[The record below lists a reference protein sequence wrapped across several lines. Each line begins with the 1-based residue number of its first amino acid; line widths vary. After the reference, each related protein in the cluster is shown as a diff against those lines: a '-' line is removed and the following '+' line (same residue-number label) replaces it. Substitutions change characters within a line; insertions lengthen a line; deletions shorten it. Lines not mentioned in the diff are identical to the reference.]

1 MRTIEESLQN
11 ILSQPVRTKG
21 GEIATDTKT
30 GEPLS
35 AIDVMVQA
43 VVKKATAG
51 DIASVSFI
59 LNIQK
64 NSSPDS
70 EEAKRR
76 HREKTA
82 AIFERLKK
90 EFEGDGLYIGQDTE
104 LQMLAEIA
112 AIAHRLNDMMNTD
125 DYQPVITEYTKKGVQ
140 TFVNPINKMR
150 DDYIAQFNSQMEKM
164 RDSAL
169 SRIYNKKR
177 MKKEGMI

>member
-21 GEIATDTKT
+21 GEIATDAKT

-70 EEAKRR
+70 EEAKRK
-76 HREKTA
+76 HKEKTE
-82 AIFERLKK
+82 AIYGRLVK

-104 LQMLAEIA
+104 LRMLAEIA

-140 TFVNPINKMR
+140 TFIKPINKMR
-150 DDYIAQFNSQMEKM
+150 D
-164 RDSAL
+164 SAL
-169 SRIYNKKR
+169 ARIYNKKR
-177 MKKEGMI
+177 MKKEGLI